1 MESYD
6 ITSDSDLQSAVRT
19 ETGYDTGKLSSDD
32 LSDLIDSAKRVLA
45 LKAGVTNFYDD
56 RGLSVALLGV
66 TAAKT
71 KGAVENSPVRVKD
84 LAGQDVTFRDSDGDS
99 LQLGQYEDMTQLGLA
114 ESEKTERGVQR
125 LELTGT
131 FYSDNS
137 SV

>member
-1 MESYD
+1 MQSYD

-19 ETGYDTGKLSSDD
+19 ETGYDTGKLSDDD
-32 LSDLIDSAKRVLA
+32 LQSLIDSAKRVLA
-45 LKAGVTNFYDD
+45 LKAGVTTFYDD
-56 RGLSVALLGV
+56 RGLAVALLGV
-66 TAAKT
+66 TCAKS
-71 KGAVENSPVRVKD
+71 KGAVENSPVRVKN
-84 LAGQDVTFRDSDGDS
+84 LAGQDVTFRDSDGGS

-137 SV
+137 SA

>member
-1 MESYD
+1 
-6 ITSDSDLQSAVRT
+6 
-19 ETGYDTGKLSSDD
+19 
-32 LSDLIDSAKRVLA
+32 
-45 LKAGVTNFYDD
+45 
-56 RGLSVALLGV
+56 VALLGV